1 MKLRPP
7 QWLVRGVGLP
17 LVKALAATWR
27 VEIRHGERWRAIQA
41 ASGPRLMVL
50 WHEALLPLLMTHGHQ
65 GITIVVSRARDGRY
79 LQEVATGLGFA
90 VIEGSSH
97 RGRVGAMR
105 GTVRAFDADRLVAV
119 TPDGPRG
126 PRRVIKPGA
135 LIALQQAGGTIG
147 TVHAEARPARRLAS
161 WDRFVVPLPGA
172 KVRIAFGE
180 PFSVSPGPDGLATA
194 IARIEGSLAT
204 LEKETRWDDA
214 AAPTT

>member
-1 MKLRPP
+1 MKLRPSP
-7 QWLVRGVGLP
+7 WLVRTVGLP

-27 VEIRHGERWRAIQA
+27 VEIRHPDRWRAIQSA
-41 ASGPRLMVL
+41 PGPRLMLL

-65 GITIVVSRARDGRY
+65 GITVVVSRARDGRY
-79 LQEVATGLGFA
+79 LQQVATALGFG

-105 GTVRAFDADRLVAV
+105 GTVRAFETDRLVAV

-135 LIALQQAGGTIG
+135 LAALQQAGGMVG
-147 TVHAEARPARRLAS
+147 TVHAEARPGRRLAS
-161 WDRFVVPLPGA
+161 WDRFLVPLPGA
-172 KVRIAFGE
+172 RVRIAFGE
-180 PFSVSPGPDGLATA
+180 PFRVHPGPDGLTDA
-194 IARIEGSLAT
+194 IARAGASLAT

-214 AAPTT
+214 AAPTA